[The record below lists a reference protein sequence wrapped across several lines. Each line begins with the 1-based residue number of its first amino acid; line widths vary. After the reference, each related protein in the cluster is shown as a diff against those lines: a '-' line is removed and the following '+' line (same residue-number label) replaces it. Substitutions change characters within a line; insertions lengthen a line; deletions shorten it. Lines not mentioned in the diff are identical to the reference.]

1 MERGLIDQ
9 LADSET
15 ALVCNALSALDLSE
29 PHIYAMDGTI
39 RCFTPELPPMVGQ
52 AITIKM
58 DSCTPGGESQM
69 EPYHELLDLMERSEL
84 PQVVVVQTTSGTPMR
99 ECVVG
104 DGMAKNFVAV
114 GGVGFVTD
122 GGIRDLPGIV
132 DQGFRVFASGRVVQH
147 AQMRWSGLGEPVEVG
162 GVTIRTGD
170 LIHGDEGGCIVI
182 PEENHPYIVEASTLV
197 AYFEKQ
203 AHTVLRRTDI
213 SNREKRALMEE
224 ITGAHMGRI
233 KALMRADA

>member
-9 LADSET
+9 LTDSET

-39 RCFTPELPPMVGQ
+39 ECLTSELPPMVGQ
-52 AITIKM
+52 AITIKI

-69 EPYHELLDLMERSEL
+69 GPYHEMLDCMEESSL
-84 PQVVVVQTTSGTPMR
+84 PQVVVVETTSGTPMR

-104 DGMAKNFVAV
+104 DGMAKNFIAS
-114 GGVGFVTD
+114 GGVGIVTD
-122 GGIRDLPGIV
+122 GGARDMPGII

-147 AQMRWSGLGEPVEVG
+147 GQMRWSGLGEPVSIG
-162 GVTIRTGD
+162 GVTVRTGD
-170 LIHGDEGGCIVI
+170 LVHGDQGGCIVV

-197 AYFEKQ
+197 ARFEKQ
-203 AHTVLRRTDI
+203 AHIVLRRTDI

-224 ITGAHMGRI
+224 ISGDHMERI
-233 KALMRADA
+233 NALK